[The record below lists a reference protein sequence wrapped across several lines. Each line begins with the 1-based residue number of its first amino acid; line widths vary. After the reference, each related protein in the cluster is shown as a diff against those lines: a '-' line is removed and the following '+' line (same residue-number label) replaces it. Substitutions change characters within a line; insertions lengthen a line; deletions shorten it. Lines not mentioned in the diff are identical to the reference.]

1 MAASTSPMTRA
12 STRAQVV
19 WMTVWASAFGVAEA
33 AVVVYLRRLCYPG
46 QPDDGPLFPLRV
58 VDPLILR
65 VEMAR
70 EAATLLMLLGVCM
83 LAERR
88 PLRRFAVFA
97 FCFGVW
103 DLVYY
108 GTLHAALGWPHGL
121 MEWDV
126 LFLIPEP
133 WTSPVLAPVL
143 VSLAL
148 VGTSTLVLARIG
160 ETAPNPFRLR
170 DWLLESACG
179 ALIIWAMLWN
189 AQTVEQQLLPRSFPW
204 WLFLAGLLGGLA
216 VFWRA
221 LRRLA

>member
-1 MAASTSPMTRA
+1 
-12 STRAQVV
+12 
-19 WMTVWASAFGVAEA
+19 MTVWAAAFGVAEA

-70 EAATLLMLLGVCM
+70 EAATLLMLLGVCL

-108 GTLHAALGWPHGL
+108 GALHAALGWPHSL

-133 WTSPVLAPVL
+133 WSSPVLAPVL

-160 ETAPNPFRLR
+160 EHTPNPFRLR
-170 DWLLESACG
+170 DWLLEGACG
-179 ALIIWAMLWN
+179 AVIIGTMLWN
-189 AQTVEQQLLPRSFPW
+189 AQTVEQQLLPRAFPW
-204 WLFLAGLLGGLA
+204 WLFLAALLGGLA
-216 VFWRA
+216 VFWSA
-221 LRRLA
+221 LRRSR

>member
-1 MAASTSPMTRA
+1 MLASTSLLTRA
-12 STRAQVV
+12 STRAQIV
-19 WMTVWASAFGVAEA
+19 WMTLWASAFGVAEA

-133 WTSPVLAPVL
+133 WSSPVLAPVL

-148 VGTSTLVLARIG
+148 VATSTLVLARIG
-160 ETAPNPFRLR
+160 ESAPNPFRLR
-170 DWLLESACG
+170 DWILESACG
-179 ALIIWAMLWN
+179 ALIIWAMLWH
-189 AQTVEQQLLPRSFPW
+189 AQTVERQLLPRSVPW
-204 WLFLAGLLGGLA
+204 GLFLAGLLGGLA

-221 LRRLA
+221 LRRMA